1 MKKISTAIVLV
12 ITLCVLTVSILVG
25 CINGGLSYNALRE
38 ESENKLHAMSLQYS
52 NQIDLSYQGI
62 ESIVTNMGSYFKASY
77 DEGSYKNT
85 NYNKEFIEKM
95 ARYIDVVQN
104 NITDLNVLRLY
115 SYINPVTSYVDPD
128 DIGGSLLAAINEK
141 GERIEFNAEEEFESF
156 QSRDGERWNFY
167 NETMKNNKATWLSP
181 YMDEQLACKVISYTE
196 PVYAGNRAIGVVGLI
211 IPFEDFE
218 NIVSSIK
225 PYEHGYAFLLDEDN
239 QFIVHNTYSSDVSLE
254 DTEYKALSEEVVNN
268 TGGMFKTNIN
278 GEESYLVYN
287 KLSNGYNLVIVAPVK
302 DVLDKV
308 IDMLRNSF
316 LLIIPCVIICIIIA
330 CILGKKITK
339 PIQKVTKDLEMAKE
353 GNFTSKNYLPYM
365 KKKNET
371 GKLARALDKLQE
383 SMSKTVTQVS
393 DNSMVVTDSADHLN
407 NAINSL
413 VDEVSNITATA
424 EQLSASMQQTE
435 STAITLSDA
444 SERMIHH
451 IETMDDKN
459 KSGVDT
465 ANDISNRAVQLKKE
479 AAEAARKADE
489 VCKTT
494 GEKLKVAIDESK
506 QVQQINVLT
515 KAILDIADQTSLL
528 SLNASIEAARAGE
541 AGRGFSV
548 VAGEIRSLAD
558 NSETTALQIQDI
570 TKNVIVSVNKLCDS
584 SFEVLN
590 FMETHVKD
598 TYKKLF
604 HMSEQYNTDSTNMR
618 ELLEDISSVSKNMF
632 EEIEALLK
640 SFGELTE
647 ATSEGADGVQ
657 CISKN
662 AEEVVNHT
670 RKVELEANRLNQIAE
685 ELSGAIEVF
694 TV

>member
-1 MKKISTAIVLV
+1 MRKISTAI
-12 ITLCVLTVSILVG
+12 ITAITACVLIVSILVG
-25 CINGGLSYNALRE
+25 CINGVLSYKTLGKEAE
-38 ESENKLHAMSLQYS
+38 DKMSAMSNQYA
-52 NQIDLSYQGI
+52 NQMNLHYRGI
-62 ESIVTNMGSYFKASY
+62 QEIVSGMTSYFESSY
-77 DEGSYKNT
+77 DYSQFNKVDYNNAFMDGMYK
-85 NYNKEFIEKM
+85 
-95 ARYIDVVQN
+95 YISVIQST
-104 NITDLNVLRLY
+104 ITDMDVLRLY
-115 SYINPVTSYVDPD
+115 AYVNPTNVGT
-128 DIGGSLLAAINEK
+128 LCTAISEK
-141 GERIEFNAEEEFESF
+141 GERVNINPEEEYKSW
-156 QSRDGERWNFY
+156 SLRNNNNKWNFY
-167 NETMKNNKATWLSP
+167 NETLKNNKATWLDP
-181 YMDEQLACKVISYTE
+181 YMDEELGQEVISYTQ
-196 PVYAGNRAIGVVGLI
+196 PVYVNKKVVGVVGLI
-211 IPFEDFE
+211 ISFEDFKQL
-218 NIVSSIK
+218 VTLIK
-225 PYEHGYAFLLDEDN
+225 PYENGYAFLIDSY
-239 QFIVHNTYSSDVSLE
+239 QRYIVHNTYTKENKLKDTGFEELSELMSIESQGLKKMSVDGEPSYVVYSKLANGYCLVLVSPESDV
-254 DTEYKALSEEVVNN
+254 
-268 TGGMFKTNIN
+268 M
-278 GEESYLVYN
+278 
-287 KLSNGYNLVIVAPVK
+287 SNVK
-302 DVLDKV
+302 DM
-308 IDMLRNSF
+308 IIMSF
-316 LLIIPCVIICIIIA
+316 LLILICVLICIIIA
-330 CILGKKITK
+330 FIVGKKIST
-339 PIQKVTKDLEMAKE
+339 PIFKVTKDIEMAKD
-353 GNFTSKNYLPYM
+353 GNFTSKNYLPYL

-459 KSGVDT
+459 KSGVNT

-489 VCKTT
+489 VCRTT

-584 SFEVLN
+584 SFEVLD

-598 TYKKLF
+598 TYKKLT
-604 HMSEQYNTDSTNMR
+604 HMSEQYNTDSTDMR
-618 ELLEDISSVSKNMF
+618 ELLEDISSVSKNIF

-640 SFGELTE
+640 SFGELTD
-647 ATSEGADGVQ
+647 ATSEGADGIQ

-662 AEEVVNHT
+662 AEEVANHT
-670 RKVELEANRLNQIAE
+670 REVELEANRLNQIAG

>member
-1 MKKISTAIVLV
+1 MSVDGEPSYVAYSKLANGYCLVLV
-12 ITLCVLTVSILVG
+12 
-25 CINGGLSYNALRE
+25 
-38 ESENKLHAMSLQYS
+38 
-52 NQIDLSYQGI
+52 
-62 ESIVTNMGSYFKASY
+62 
-77 DEGSYKNT
+77 
-85 NYNKEFIEKM
+85 
-95 ARYIDVVQN
+95 
-104 NITDLNVLRLY
+104 
-115 SYINPVTSYVDPD
+115 
-128 DIGGSLLAAINEK
+128 
-141 GERIEFNAEEEFESF
+141 
-156 QSRDGERWNFY
+156 
-167 NETMKNNKATWLSP
+167 SP
-181 YMDEQLACKVISYTE
+181 E
-196 PVYAGNRAIGVVGLI
+196 
-211 IPFEDFE
+211 
-218 NIVSSIK
+218 
-225 PYEHGYAFLLDEDN
+225 
-239 QFIVHNTYSSDVSLE
+239 SDV
-254 DTEYKALSEEVVNN
+254 
-268 TGGMFKTNIN
+268 M
-278 GEESYLVYN
+278 
-287 KLSNGYNLVIVAPVK
+287 SNVK
-302 DVLDKV
+302 NMIIK
-308 IDMLRNSF
+308 SF
-316 LLIIPCVIICIIIA
+316 ILILICILICIIIA
-330 CILGKKITK
+330 FIVGKKIST
-339 PIQKVTKDLEMAKE
+339 PIFKVTKDIEMAKE
-353 GNFTSKNYLPYM
+353 GNFTSKNYLPYL
-365 KKKNET
+365 KKNET

-393 DNSMVVTDSADHLN
+393 DNSTVVTDSAVHLN

-479 AAEAARKADE
+479 AAEASRKADE

-541 AGRGFSV
+541 VGRGFSV
-548 VAGEIRSLAD
+548 VADEIRSLAD
-558 NSETTALQIQDI
+558 NSEMTALQIQDI

-584 SFEVLN
+584 SYEVLN

-598 TYKKLF
+598 TYKKLIY
-604 HMSEQYNTDSTNMR
+604 MSEQYNTDSTDMR
-618 ELLEDISSVSKNMF
+618 ELLEDISSVSKNIF
-632 EEIEALLK
+632 EEIESLLK
-640 SFGELTE
+640 SFGELTD
-647 ATSEGADGVQ
+647 ATSEGADGIQ

-662 AEEVVNHT
+662 AEEVANHT
-670 RKVELEANRLNQIAE
+670 REVELEANRLNQIAE